1 MEKFIKS
8 DYVFAVILISTW
20 LFYLLYDGST
30 RFDVNQT
37 ITVPL
42 LVAADFTAISILYS
56 VGRYYTAKKTNI
68 VTATLNNMMKDEQ
81 TEQTQDNAESD
92 DNKS

>member
-20 LFYLLYDGST
+20 LFYLLYEGST
-30 RFDVNQT
+30 RYDINQT
-37 ITVPL
+37 ITLPL
-42 LVAADFTAISILYS
+42 LVAADFTAISILYA
-56 VGRYYTAKKTNI
+56 VGRYYTAKKGNI
-68 VTATLNNMMKDEQ
+68 VKATLSNMVKDEPV
-81 TEQTQDNAESD
+81 EQTQDSTESE